1 LADGTVQEKST
12 LAPDRNLQE
21 ITDIGNSTTNSI
33 EAFSFIKTG
42 GLPDDILLADG
53 TTIKTNKVGKFVDG
67 TDTND
72 AVYTAGKVGAGL
84 TTPTAKI
91 HAKASTAG
99 EPLFKLETF
108 GGATT
113 LQADDN
119 GSVWNS
125 GFNSSETNL
134 VFGKRAGDDATGY
147 GNLILGADSGRN
159 PAGGAHISTNSVIL
173 GYRACDDSSGGGQ
186 NTVAGS
192 FAGRGLN
199 GGFNVIVGS
208 TAMQSDSF
216 NASSENVVVGKDA
229 MNELVGLPVN
239 ATKSVIMGSKSAT
252 QSNGQTNQIVI
263 GYNTVGNGSN
273 TATIGNND
281 ITDLYVGGDGAG
293 INLKSPNGTT
303 WRLTVDNTGTLNI
316 VA

>member
-1 LADGTVQEKST
+1 
-12 LAPDRNLQE
+12 
-21 ITDIGNSTTNSI
+21 
-33 EAFSFIKTG
+33 
-42 GLPDDILLADG
+42 
-53 TTIKTNKVGKFVDG
+53 
-67 TDTND
+67 
-72 AVYTAGKVGAGL
+72 
-84 TTPTAKI
+84 
-91 HAKASTAG
+91 
-99 EPLFKLETF
+99 
-108 GGATT
+108 
-113 LQADDN
+113 
-119 GSVWNS
+119 
-125 GFNSSETNL
+125 
-134 VFGKRAGDDATGY
+134 
-147 GNLILGADSGRN
+147 
-159 PAGGAHISTNSVIL
+159 
-173 GYRACDDSSGGGQ
+173 
-186 NTVAGS
+186 
-192 FAGRGLN
+192 
-199 GGFNVIVGS
+199 
-208 TAMQSDSF
+208 MQSDSF